1 MDEVISEV
9 ESRRI
14 AFKQNPQEF
23 TKKHSLI
30 NTCTSIDIVEA
41 KKNNKSVLDLYGVRF
56 AAGNRHTTSVC
67 WEIAF

>member
-30 NTCTSIDIVEA
+30 NTCTSIDIVEG
-41 KKNNKSVLDLYGVRF
+41 KKNDKSVLDLYGV
-56 AAGNRHTTSVC
+56 
-67 WEIAF
+67 